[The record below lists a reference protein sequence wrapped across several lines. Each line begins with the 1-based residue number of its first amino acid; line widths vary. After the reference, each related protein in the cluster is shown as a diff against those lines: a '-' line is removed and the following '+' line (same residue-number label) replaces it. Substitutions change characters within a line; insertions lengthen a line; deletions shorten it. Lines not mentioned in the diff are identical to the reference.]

1 MKIFFKQNY
10 AFKQTKTTIQNDK
23 MDQNLEKCM
32 AFFTW
37 LWYTSRLYPSKDCSD
52 VSLQLMLVAPL
63 YLVDIEIEHNEC
75 LNWCI
80 F

>member
-32 AFFTW
+32 AFFT
-37 LWYTSRLYPSKDCSD
+37 
-52 VSLQLMLVAPL
+52 
-63 YLVDIEIEHNEC
+63 
-75 LNWCI
+75 
-80 F
+80 